1 MGTPERKMGQQE
13 AITVLFVDVSGS
25 TRLYEIAGDEAA
37 VAAIE
42 DCVNLFKRVAEAGKG
57 RVIKT
62 IGDEVIAVFPSAEA
76 ATEAAIAM
84 QHRVSQMDEVAG
96 TALGIHIG
104 LHCGPIVERDGDVF
118 GDTVNLAARLVG
130 LAAKGQIITSR
141 LTADLLPPA
150 LKSACRQLYSIKLKG
165 KAQSVEICEVTWKGG
180 EDSTLIATRT
190 ILKAKPSKL
199 WIRYRDVEI
208 VLSGQ
213 RHSLSLGRNAS
224 AELVVR
230 DKMASRLHARIERR
244 MDKFVLVDHSANGTY
259 FKIDGEAEIRLR
271 REEAI
276 LHGDG
281 RIALGQP
288 CANAT
293 EIVEFHLEA

>member
-1 MGTPERKMGQQE
+1 MKQQD
-13 AITVLFVDVSGS
+13 ATAVLFVDVSGS

-42 DCVNLFKRVAEAGKG
+42 DCMRLFKRVAVAGKG

-62 IGDEVIAVFPSAEA
+62 IGDEVMAVFPSAKA
-76 ATEAAIAM
+76 AAEAAIAM
-84 QHRVSQMDEVAG
+84 QHGVSQMDEVAG

-130 LAAKGQIITSR
+130 LATKGQIITSR
-141 LTADLLPPA
+141 LTADLFPPL
-150 LKSACRQLYSIKLKG
+150 LKAACRQLYSIKVKG
-165 KAQSVEICEVTWKGG
+165 KARSVEIFEVAWKGG
-180 EDSTLIATRT
+180 EDSTLIAART
-190 ILKAKPSKL
+190 LLKAIPSKL

-213 RHSLSLGRNAS
+213 RHSLSLGRDAS

-230 DKMASRLHARIERR
+230 DKMASRLHGRIERR
-244 MDKFVLVDHSANGTY
+244 MDKFVLLDHSANGTY
-259 FKIDGEAEIRLR
+259 VEIDGESEIRLR

-281 RIALGQP
+281 RIALGHP
-288 CANAT
+288 CANTT
-293 EIVEFHLEA
+293 EIVEYHLQA

>member
-1 MGTPERKMGQQE
+1 MDQPDET
-13 AITVLFVDVSGS
+13 AVLFVDVSGS

-37 VAAIE
+37 VAAIG
-42 DCVNLFKRVAEAGKG
+42 DCVKLFKRVAEAGKG

-62 IGDEVIAVFPSAEA
+62 IGDEVMAVFPSAVA

-84 QHRVSQMDEVAG
+84 QLGVSQMDQVAG
-96 TALGIHIG
+96 TALGIRIG

-130 LAAKGQIITSR
+130 LATKGQIITSR
-141 LTADLLPPA
+141 LTADLFPPL
-150 LKSACRQLYSIKLKG
+150 LKSACRLLYSIQIKG
-165 KAQSVEICEVTWKGG
+165 KAQSVEIFEVAWKGG
-180 EDSTLIATRT
+180 EDSTFLAART
-190 ILKAKPSKL
+190 LLEAKQSNL
-199 WIRYRDVEI
+199 RIRYRDIEI
-208 VLSGQ
+208 VLSGE
-213 RHSLSLGRNAS
+213 RTSLSLGRDAA

-230 DKMASRLHARIERR
+230 DKMASRLHGKIERR
-244 MDKFVLVDHSANGTY
+244 MDKFVIVDHSANGTY
-259 FKIDGEAEIRLR
+259 VEIDGESEFRLR

-288 CANAT
+288 CANT
-293 EIVEFHLEA
+293 KEIVEFHLEA

>member
-1 MGTPERKMGQQE
+1 MDQHDTT
-13 AITVLFVDVSGS
+13 AVLFVDVSGS
-25 TRLYEIAGDEAA
+25 TRLYEIAGDKAA
-37 VAAIE
+37 VATIE
-42 DCVNLFKRVAEAGKG
+42 DCVNLFKRVADAGKG

-62 IGDEVIAVFPSAEA
+62 IGDEVMAVFPSAEA

-84 QHRVSQMDEVAG
+84 QYGVSQMNEVAG

-104 LHCGPIVERDGDVF
+104 LHCGPILERDGDVY
-118 GDTVNLAARLVG
+118 GDTVNLAAHLVG

-141 LTADLLPPA
+141 LTADLFPPL
-150 LKSACRQLYSIKLKG
+150 LKSACRQLYAIKLKG
-165 KAQSVEICEVTWKGG
+165 KAQSVEICEVAWKGG
-180 EDSTLIATRT
+180 EDSTLIAART
-190 ILKAKPSKL
+190 LLKAKPSKL

-213 RHSLSLGRNAS
+213 RHSLSLGRDAS

-230 DKMASRLHARIERR
+230 DKMASRLHGRIERR

-259 FKIDGEAEIRLR
+259 VEIDGEPEIRLR

-293 EIVEFHLEA
+293 EIVKFHLEA